1 MPELPEVETVRRV
14 LEPQLAGVVAWGIE
28 GDAMIPEEYLRGQG
42 KEYRNAERLRAYG
55 RARRSEATAATS
67 ATSVRSSQRF
77 RIACVARWG
86 GRR

>member
-42 KEYRNAERLRAYG
+42 KEYRNAERLKPQQLLLPRVSE
-55 RARRSEATAATS
+55 ARRGLE
-67 ATSVRSSQRF
+67 
-77 RIACVARWG
+77 
-86 GRR
+86 